1 MRDNKML
8 RKLDTLSKN
17 KLLFLS
23 EIRKIDQ
30 NPNSS
35 LETIR
40 HNLAKAIHKKDYQVL
55 NNKFVRNLL
64 INEFLNMMI
73 KEDHKMLLNN
83 VIEKQ

>member
-1 MRDNKML
+1 MRDNKIL
-8 RKLDTLSKN
+8 RNLDTLSKN

-40 HNLAKAIHKKDYQVL
+40 LNLAKAIHKKDYQVL
-55 NNKFVRNLL
+55 NNKFGRNLL

-83 VIEKQ
+83 VIEK

>member
-1 MRDNKML
+1 MRDNKIL
-8 RKLDTLSKN
+8 RNLDTLSKN

-35 LETIR
+35 LETLR

-55 NNKFVRNLL
+55 NNKFLRNLL
-64 INEFLNMMI
+64 INKFLNMLI
-73 KEDHKMLLNN
+73 K
-83 VIEKQ
+83 

>member
-40 HNLAKAIHKKDYQVL
+40 HNLAKAIHKKDY
-55 NNKFVRNLL
+55 
-64 INEFLNMMI
+64 
-73 KEDHKMLLNN
+73 
-83 VIEKQ
+83 